1 METVAWTTQK
11 CEMHRFL
18 WCPHKSLHEPRK
30 GAFELNDLS
39 GLFFGA
45 ISIALI
51 AWNAEAGGPLWALS
65 VGLGMAAYGAVYFLA
80 HEHSRTQPR
89 PMAHSGPERL
99 PRAALSAAPAVP
111 RRERK
116 GCVSFGFVFARIA
129 RAPEKG
135 AARRNQTLKK
145 SQPHSK
151 RRTIDGTKPRGLL

>member
-11 CEMHRFL
+11 CAMHRFL

-65 VGLGMAAYGAVYFLA
+65 VGL
-80 HEHSRTQPR
+80 
-89 PMAHSGPERL
+89 
-99 PRAALSAAPAVP
+99 
-111 RRERK
+111 
-116 GCVSFGFVFARIA
+116 ARIA